1 MGGERAGDAIVTLR
15 GVTKRFDE
23 FVAVDRLDLD
33 VRNGEFL
40 ALLGPSGCGKTTT
53 LRMIA
58 GFEEPSDGELTIDGA
73 PVVGVPP
80 NRRQV
85 NTVFQ
90 AYALFPHMTVLD
102 NVAYGL
108 KQRKIGKKE
117 RHAKATEAL
126 KLVRLEGRE
135 QARPNELS
143 GGMQQRVALARA
155 LVLSPK
161 VLLLD
166 EPLGALD
173 QKLRKA
179 MQIELKR
186 IQTEVGITFV
196 FVTHDQ
202 EEAMAMADRI
212 AVMNEGHIEQL
223 AVPSELY
230 DEPATPFVADF
241 IGDMSTLV
249 GTLEG
254 DRVAIPGG
262 GRVPIGRRLVE
273 APNGTEVTVGLRP
286 EGAELRL
293 GDADVTGTVVTAMV
307 LGDRLQVVV
316 RLGGGQELLVRQGR
330 SAQDADLAALG
341 PGDEVGVEFRPGS
354 GLLVAAAG
362 EARRPALSADE
373 GDGFESTLRSAAT

>member
-1 MGGERAGDAIVTLR
+1 MSETAGDAIVTLR

-58 GFEEPSDGELTIDGA
+58 GFEEPSDGELLIDGA

-80 NRRQV
+80 NRRAV

-108 KQRKIGKKE
+108 KQRKIGRKE
-117 RHAKATEAL
+117 RYAKAAEAL
-126 KLVRLEGRE
+126 ALVHLEGRE
-135 QARPNELS
+135 QARPNQLS

-155 LVLSPK
+155 LVLEPK

-186 IQTEVGITFV
+186 IQNEVGITFV

-212 AVMNEGHIEQL
+212 AVMNEGRIEQL

-230 DEPATPFVADF
+230 DAPTTPFVADF
-241 IGDMSTLV
+241 IGDMSQVT
-249 GTLEG
+249 GTLAG
-254 DRVAIPGG
+254 DEVALAGG
-262 GRVPIGRRLVE
+262 GRVTLGRRLAD
-273 APNGTEVTVGLRP
+273 APNGSEVTVGLRP
-286 EGAELRL
+286 EGAVLRAH
-293 GDADVTGTVVTAMV
+293 GSADVQATVVTAMV

-316 RLGGGQELLVRQGR
+316 RLDDDQEMLIRQGR
-330 SAQDADLAALG
+330 SPEDGELAALT
-341 PGDEVGVEFRPGS
+341 PGDAVGVEFRPGA
-354 GLLVAAAG
+354 GLLLAVGARVSPAAG
-362 EARRPALSADE
+362 E
-373 GDGFESTLRSAAT
+373 GDLEPTLRGAAT

>member
-1 MGGERAGDAIVTLR
+1 MGERADDAVVTLR

-23 FVAVDRLDLD
+23 LVAVDRLDLD

-58 GFEEPSDGELTIDGA
+58 GFEEPTEGELSIDGS

-80 NRRQV
+80 NKRQV

-90 AYALFPHMTVLD
+90 QYALFPHMTVLD

-108 KQRKIGKKE
+108 KQRGMGKRE
-117 RHAKATEAL
+117 RRAKAKEAL
-126 KLVRLEGRE
+126 ALVHLEGRE
-135 QARPNELS
+135 ESRPNQLS
-143 GGMQQRVALARA
+143 GGQQQRVALARA
-155 LVLSPK
+155 LVLEPK

-186 IQTEVGITFV
+186 LQGEVGITFV

-212 AVMNEGHIEQL
+212 AVMNDGRIEQL
-223 AVPSELY
+223 AVPGELY
-230 DEPATPFVADF
+230 DEPATPFVASF
-241 IGDMSTLV
+241 IGDMSVLE
-249 GTLEG
+249 GTLAG
-254 DRVAIPGG
+254 DAVTLASG
-262 GRVPIGRRLVE
+262 GRVPIGRRLE
-273 APNGTEVTVGLRP
+273 QAANGATVQVGLRP
-286 EGAELRL
+286 EAAELRA
-293 GDADVTGTVVTAMV
+293 GAETEATVITAMV
-307 LGDRLQVVV
+307 LGDRLQVVA
-316 RLGGGQELLVRQGR
+316 RFADGQELLLRQPRRPEDGE
-330 SAQDADLAALG
+330 LAAVQ
-341 PGDEVGVEFRPGS
+341 PGDRVAIAFRPQA
-354 GLLVAAAG
+354 GLLLGGGGAAG
-362 EARRPALSADE
+362 DGGLEMRDPTFE
-373 GDGFESTLRSAAT
+373 GAMTT

>member
-1 MGGERAGDAIVTLR
+1 MGDSAGDAVVTLR
-15 GVTKRFDE
+15 GVTKRFDDV
-23 FVAVDRLDLD
+23 VAVERLDLD

-58 GFEEPSDGELTIDGA
+58 GFEEPTEGEITLDGSS
-73 PVVGVPP
+73 VVGVPP

-90 AYALFPHMTVLD
+90 HYALFPHMTVLD
-102 NVAYGL
+102 NVANGL
-108 KQRKIGKKE
+108 KQRKLPRTE
-117 RHAKATEAL
+117 RHARAAEAL
-126 KLVRLEGRE
+126 TLVHLEGRDR
-135 QARPNELS
+135 ARPNQLS

-155 LVLSPK
+155 LVMQPK

-186 IQTEVGITFV
+186 IQAEVGITFV

-212 AVMNEGHIEQL
+212 AVMSDGRIEQL

-241 IGDMSTLV
+241 IGDMSALT
-249 GTLEG
+249 GTLQG
-254 DRVAIPGG
+254 DHVVLHHGARIPL
-262 GRVPIGRRLVE
+262 GRRLATAANGE
-273 APNGTEVTVGLRP
+273 AVTVGLRP
-286 EGAELRL
+286 EGSVLRTGP
-293 GDADVTGTVVTAMV
+293 GDVEASIVTAMV
-307 LGDRLQVVV
+307 LGDRLQVVA
-316 RLGGGQELLVRQGR
+316 RLADGQELLIRQGR
-330 SAQDADLAALG
+330 SDEDAAVAALG
-341 PGDEVGVEFRPGS
+341 PGDPVGIDFRPRA
-354 GLLVAAAG
+354 GLLLG
-362 EARRPALSADE
+362 RARNGSRPVSPVQE
-373 GDGFESTLRSAAT
+373 GDGFEPTLRGAAT